1 METTVRTLIKNGTIV
16 NVFSNSLERENVLI
30 EDDKIIGVGP
40 YDDTDAEVIYDA
52 FGKYICPG
60 FIDGH
65 SHIESTML
73 TPYEFSK
80 AALPHG
86 TTSVVADPHEIANVC
101 GLDGIDYMLASSENL
116 PLNVYVNIPSCV
128 PATPFDESKMAIE
141 AEEIEHYYANPRV
154 LGLAEM
160 MNYPGVL
167 GGDPKVLKKIQD
179 AHAHRKVVDAHGPL
193 LSGRELD
200 KYIAAGILNEH
211 ECTNSDEAIEK
222 LKKGQRIMIRQGTA
236 ARDLIPLLPL
246 FDEPYCN
253 RCLLVTDDKHPAD
266 IINEGHIDYIIRTA
280 VEHGKSVITAIKMAT
295 IQAAESFNLMYVGAV
310 APGYRADIL
319 VLDDL
324 EKVSISEVYAKGR
337 KVVSQGELIEFEK
350 PKVSQKLEQ
359 AVRNSFYNKE
369 LTEADFYIEP
379 KAKKCRVIKTNP
391 GQLLTDEYVAEIDWD
406 KNNGISVEK
415 DILKLAV
422 IERHGNTGHIG
433 VGFIKGIGI
442 TKGAIAA
449 SVSHDSHNLIVIGT
463 NDNDMACV
471 ANCVRN
477 MGGGNGVAVDGEIV
491 AKMPLP
497 IAGLMTE
504 VSAKE
509 AADANEK
516 VRGAVHQLGA
526 PLNMEPFMM
535 MAFVSLPVIPHLK
548 MTPGGLVDVGMRTF
562 FWTFIQPIPGSFYNL
577 SDSFLTK
584 FLFVFLHTNVYNHL
598 IYL

>member
-65 SHIESTML
+65 IHIESTML

-548 MTPGGLVDVGMRTF
+548 MTPGGLVDVDQFKRV
-562 FWTFIQPIPGSFYNL
+562 SLYV
-577 SDSFLTK
+577 D
-584 FLFVFLHTNVYNHL
+584 
-598 IYL
+598 